1 MMREHSTPDAS
12 RTHVFESSSP
22 VRLALIGGE
31 EFADGFEETHAELLA
46 GLDGRRRVVFLPTCA
61 ADDGSAV
68 IDFWCNLAREKLS
81 ALGAAVE
88 TSRVLDVASA
98 NDERHAQ
105 LIAKA
110 DWVYFG
116 GGYPHVAMRILPNTR
131 VMDALT
137 AAMARGALISGS
149 SGGAMLMCA
158 RSFVI
163 TPEHAAAIGQYWP
176 SGVPDDWDPP
186 LLPPLDGLGWIPRSV
201 CAPHFNRRLLPKKWL
216 AGEGLPDGFTL
227 IGIDEQTAL
236 VSRGDQGWDV
246 RGRGAVTIVRKG
258 LKPVVYRPGEPI
270 GLS

>member
-1 MMREHSTPDAS
+1 MSLDSILPA
-12 RTHVFESSSP
+12 
-22 VRLALIGGE
+22 RLALIGGE
-31 EFADGFEETHAELLA
+31 EFADGFDDVHAELLA
-46 GLDGRRRVVFLPTCA
+46 GLNGRRRVVFLPTCA
-61 ADDGSAV
+61 ADDGPEA
-68 IDFWCNLAREKLS
+68 IDYWCDLARNKLS
-81 ALGAAVE
+81 ALGASVE
-88 TSRVLDVASA
+88 TPRVLDVASA
-98 NDERHAQ
+98 NDERYAQ
-105 LIAKA
+105 PIAEA

-131 VMDALT
+131 VMDALK
-137 AAMARGALISGS
+137 AARTRGALVSGS

-163 TPEHAAAIGQYWP
+163 TPEHAAGIGQYWQ

-236 VSRGDQGWDV
+236 VSRGDQGWGV
-246 RGRGAVTIVRKG
+246 RGRGAVTIIRKG
-258 LKPVVYRPGEPI
+258 LEPVIYQTGEQVV
-270 GLS
+270 LS